1 MFKTLSYYS
10 YYRVQRKLI
19 DDFLTDVNECKDRP
33 CDVFAHC
40 TNTVGSFQCS
50 CFPGY
55 VGDGF
60 TCKGIE
66 IFLGLY
72 HILFL
77 LFFYTANLINGCT
90 YLIEIL

>member
-1 MFKTLSYYS
+1 MSSSSSKMIKRSFLKIKTIILWLLS
-10 YYRVQRKLI
+10 
-19 DDFLTDVNECKDRP
+19 DVNECKNRP

-60 TCKGIE
+60 TCKGIVK
-66 IFLGLY
+66 FRDKS
-72 HILFL
+72 FNCCL
-77 LFFYTANLINGCT
+77 LS
-90 YLIEIL
+90 